1 MKKMSFVAVMAACAL
16 ALSACGGNGELKKT
30 AIKVGDVT
38 VTAGDVA
45 VMAQTQMSHGAT
57 DFDSAMMDLAKDI
70 KKSFEYGELGKA
82 MKIELTDED
91 KEQAIATRAQY
102 ASSAGGYEAYSKYLN
117 ENGSDIEFLDEL
129 FTASLYMSKVQDK
142 VTEELKD
149 KEVTDD
155 ELKKFYDENYLCAK
169 HILVN
174 KPAEGEEPA
183 EGEKQ
188 GEELA
193 KELLERAKNGEDFD
207 AMIKEYS
214 QDPGS
219 ESNPNGYVFTDGE
232 MVESFEN
239 GVKSIKSGEFTL
251 VESDYGYHVILRLDL
266 PAFEDNKDKVST
278 TYENKR
284 IENRVE
290 ELLKENGIESTMDED
305 AIKAVKQD
313 MIGEA
318 PKSQSNTSMS
328 Y

>member
-1 MKKMSFVAVMAACAL
+1 MKKMSLVAVMAASAL

-30 AIKVGDVT
+30 AIKVGNVT

-45 VMAQTQMSHGAT
+45 VMAQTQMSYGAT
-57 DFDSAMMDLAKDI
+57 DFDSAMMDLAEDI
-70 KKSFEYGELGKA
+70 KTSFEYGELGKA
-82 MKIELTDED
+82 MKLELTDED
-91 KEQAIATRAQY
+91 KQQAIATRAQY
-102 ASSAGGYEAYSKYLN
+102 ASSAGGYETYSKYLK

-232 MVESFEN
+232 MVKSFED

-266 PAFEDNKDKVST
+266 PAFEENKDKVST
-278 TYENKR
+278 TYESKR